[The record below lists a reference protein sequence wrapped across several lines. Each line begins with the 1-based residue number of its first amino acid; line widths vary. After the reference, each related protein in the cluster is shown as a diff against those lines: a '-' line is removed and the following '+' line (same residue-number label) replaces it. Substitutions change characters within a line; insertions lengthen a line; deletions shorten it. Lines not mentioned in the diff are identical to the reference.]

1 MTLTFDLN
9 MAKANPNPDFPYYPQ
24 TPVNTPPIINI
35 NSPIQ
40 NKTQSASVTLNF
52 TVTKPMSWFGYIPDQ
67 FRLDDRNVTVYY
79 DFVRIRSYY
88 YLLDNEKSQDF
99 PVKDSSSE
107 MEVPSENFS
116 FSETLDV
123 NEDNHNLTVF
133 VDYQS
138 FYYPAG
144 SNVWDTPSS
153 VNFTGTSETLSFTV
167 DTPESTSQPEPFPW
181 LLVAA
186 VSVVVAAM
194 VAVIAAV
201 YLRKRWR

>member
-1 MTLTFDLN
+1 
-9 MAKANPNPDFPYYPQ
+9 
-24 TPVNTPPIINI
+24 
-35 NSPIQ
+35 
-40 NKTQSASVTLNF
+40 
-52 TVTKPMSWFGYIPDQ
+52 MSWFGYIPDQ